1 MTQYNFDSTFAAKAE
16 FLSNTSF
23 LSNTNFSG
31 AVNLDSSANVQ
42 EIYEK
47 VCVYDKAAYQEIEID
62 INKGSL
68 HNYTSEATGNFT
80 FNIKGLNSIPIQK
93 SIVVTVLINMGSS
106 AYVISNPSTTG
117 FKIDGTAVTVKWISS
132 SPPSS
137 GFTNSI
143 NSYNFAIIKNT
154 TTSYTVLGT
163 LTRFG

>member
-1 MTQYNFDSTFAAKAE
+1 MTQYNFESIFAGKSD
-16 FLSNTSF
+16 FLSNAK
-23 LSNTNFSG
+23 FSG
-31 AVNLDSSANVQ
+31 GLNLESSANVK
-42 EIYEK
+42 EIFEK
-47 VCVYDKAAYQEIEID
+47 VCVYGESAYQEIEID

-93 SIVVTVLINMGSS
+93 SIVVTILINMGSS

>member
-1 MTQYNFDSTFAAKAE
+1 MTQYNFESIFAGKSD
-16 FLSNTSF
+16 FLSNAK
-23 LSNTNFSG
+23 FSG
-31 AVNLDSSANVQ
+31 GLNLESSANVK
-42 EIYEK
+42 EIFEK
-47 VCVYDKAAYQEIEID
+47 VCVYGESAYQEIEID

-154 TTSYTVLGT
+154 ATSYTVLGT

>member
-1 MTQYNFDSTFAAKAE
+1 MTQYNFESVFAGKSD
-16 FLSNTSF
+16 FLSNAK
-23 LSNTNFSG
+23 FSG
-31 AVNLDSSANVQ
+31 GLDLQSTANVK
-42 EIYEK
+42 EIFEK
-47 VCVYDKAAYQEIEID
+47 VCVYGESAYQEIEID

>member
-16 FLSNTSF
+16 F

-47 VCVYDKAAYQEIEID
+47 VCVYDKAAYQEIELD
-62 INKGSL
+62 INNGSL

-117 FKIDGTAVTVKWISS
+117 FKIDGTAVTVKWINSI
-132 SPPSS
+132 SPTS

-143 NSYNFAIIKNT
+143 NVYTFAIIKNST
-154 TTSYTVLGT
+154 NNYTVLGT
-163 LTRFG
+163 LSNFG

>member
-1 MTQYNFDSTFAAKAE
+1 MTQYNFESVFAGKSD
-16 FLSNTSF
+16 FLSNAK
-23 LSNTNFSG
+23 FSG
-31 AVNLDSSANVQ
+31 GLELQSTANVK
-42 EIYEK
+42 EIFEK
-47 VCVYDKAAYQEIEID
+47 VCVYGESAYQEIEID

-68 HNYTSEATGNFT
+68 HNYTAEATSNFT
-80 FNIKGLNSIPIQK
+80 FNIKGFKDIPKEK

-117 FKIDGTAVTVKWISS
+117 FSIDGEAVVVRWIGS

-143 NSYNFAIIKNT
+143 NSYNFAIIKND
-154 TTSYTVLGT
+154 TSDYTVLGT

>member
-16 FLSNTSF
+16 F

-47 VCVYDKAAYQEIEID
+47 VCVYDTAAYQEIELD
-62 INKGSL
+62 INNGSL

-80 FNIKGLNSIPIQK
+80 FNIKGLSNIPIQK

-117 FKIDGTAVTVKWISS
+117 FKIDGTAVTVKWINSI
-132 SPPSS
+132 SPTS

-143 NSYNFAIIKNT
+143 NVYTFAIIKNST
-154 TTSYTVLGT
+154 NNYTVLGT
-163 LTRFG
+163 LSNFG

>member
-1 MTQYNFDSTFAAKAE
+1 MTQYNFESIFAGKSD
-16 FLSNTSF
+16 FLSNAK
-23 LSNTNFSG
+23 FSG
-31 AVNLDSSANVQ
+31 GLNLESSANVK
-42 EIYEK
+42 EIFEK
-47 VCVYDKAAYQEIEID
+47 VCVYGESAYQEIEID

-93 SIVVTVLINMGSS
+93 SIVVTILINMGSS

-154 TTSYTVLGT
+154 ATSYTVLGT